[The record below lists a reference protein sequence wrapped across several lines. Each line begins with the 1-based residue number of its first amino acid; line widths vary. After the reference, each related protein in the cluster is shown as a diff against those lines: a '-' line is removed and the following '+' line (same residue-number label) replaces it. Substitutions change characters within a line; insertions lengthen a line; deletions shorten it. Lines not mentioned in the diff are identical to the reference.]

1 MKGELFSQK
10 SLIIDIYQSLIIDIY
25 QSPKHAS
32 VMYLQCHIVTVK
44 VIIFSLAV
52 CRVNVSFL

>member
-10 SLIIDIYQSLIIDIY
+10 SLIIDIY